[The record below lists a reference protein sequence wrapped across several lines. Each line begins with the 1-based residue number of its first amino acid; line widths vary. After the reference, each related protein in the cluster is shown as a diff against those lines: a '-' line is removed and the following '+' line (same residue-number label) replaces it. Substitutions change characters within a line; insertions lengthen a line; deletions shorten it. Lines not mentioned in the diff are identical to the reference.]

1 MIHRLAKNFEEQVF
15 YLQNMLKNTKKI
27 ENKLTNKMNYN
38 K

>member
-1 MIHRLAKNFEEQVF
+1 MIHRLAKNFEVQVF
-15 YLQNMLKNTKKI
+15 YLQIMLKNTKKI